1 MPLKAAAMFWY
12 TLPSPPL
19 ELKNR
24 SDVVC
29 AKEALALPALISV
42 KKKDKNDAIRLSLPG
57 YEDFSE
63 SFSVNT
69 LGVTGV
75 VTLAAKDRHKPE
87 KAFGVAITR
96 APGLFARSFVVTLS
110 PLYIVMNRI
119 DKPVRLRQVDCD
131 SEVALDSEGYC
142 AFHWSSKT
150 GKHAVQVK
158 IEGEEYKWSQG
169 FELVPGHLS
178 IQMTKKRDKVSRYDV
193 WSREEVENPV
203 DHPYSVIQVDITM
216 IDSQCYVF
224 LKKMVAAAR
233 TPHP

>member
-1 MPLKAAAMFWY
+1 M
-12 TLPSPPL
+12 
-19 ELKNR
+19 
-24 SDVVC
+24 
-29 AKEALALPALISV
+29 
-42 KKKDKNDAIRLSLPG
+42 
-57 YEDFSE
+57 
-63 SFSVNT
+63 
-69 LGVTGV
+69 
-75 VTLAAKDRHKPE
+75 
-87 KAFGVAITR
+87 
-96 APGLFARSFVVTLS
+96 
-110 PLYIVMNRI
+110 
-119 DKPVRLRQVDCD
+119 
-131 SEVALDSEGYC
+131 
-142 AFHWSSKT
+142 
-150 GKHAVQVK
+150 K